1 MAKHFE
7 AINEVDMAIKHYIE
21 SGTYKTEVPRML
33 VKTGAIDRLQQF
45 VQAKREPD
53 LYKWWA

>member
-7 AINEVDMAIKHYIE
+7 SIGDIDLAIKHYIE

-33 VKTGAIDRLQQF
+33 TKVDQIQRLQQF
-45 VQAKREPD
+45 ISS
-53 LYKWWA
+53 

>member
-7 AINEVDMAIKHYIE
+7 AIGEVDKAIKHYIE

-33 VKTGAIDRLQQF
+33 IKSA
-45 VQAKREPD
+45 
-53 LYKWWA
+53 